1 MTDINSYVEYFR
13 TLATEHK
20 EINDFYM
27 MDINEPLA
35 VLRSNIK
42 YPSLILTSLSGNFE
56 ASNLD
61 NILDSINAGFL
72 IVGHLDQ
79 IDDFSGELLVRG
91 RMKQIGTDIIARMLH
106 DHMKCELLALKA
118 IPGFNINS
126 VSYEMLGPVFDN
138 DFGVMFSYKFLGIC
152 GLEFISSKWAFSG
165 NSVSD
170 DVPQL

>member
-13 TLATEHK
+13 TIAREHK
-20 EINDFYM
+20 EINDFYL

-35 VLRSNIK
+35 ALRSNIK
-42 YPSLILTSLSGNFE
+42 YPALIMTSLSGNFE

-72 IVGHLDQ
+72 IIGHLDQ
-79 IDDFSGELLVRG
+79 IDDFSGELVLLSK
-91 RMKQIGTDIIARMLH
+91 MKQIGTDIIARMLN
-106 DHMKCELLALKA
+106 DYLKCELLTVKA

-138 DFGVMFSYKFLGIC
+138 DYGMMYSFKFLDC
-152 GLEFISSKWAFSG
+152 LDFDFDVSKWVNA
-165 NSVSD
+165 
-170 DVPQL
+170 

>member
-1 MTDINSYVEYFR
+1 MTDISSYVEYFR
-13 TLATEHK
+13 TIASEHK

-35 VLRSNIK
+35 ALRSIIK
-42 YPSLILTSLSGNFE
+42 YPALILTSLSGNFE

-72 IVGHLDQ
+72 IIGHLDQ
-79 IDDFSGELLVRG
+79 IDDFSGELLVLG

-106 DHMKCELLALKA
+106 DHMKCELLTLKA

-138 DFGVMFSYKFLGIC
+138 DFGMLFFFKIEDSMDLNFYPLTW
-152 GLEFISSKWAFSG
+152 EE
-165 NSVSD
+165 
-170 DVPQL
+170 

>member
-13 TLATEHK
+13 ILAREHK

-27 MDINEPLA
+27 MDINEPLDA
-35 VLRSNIK
+35 LRSSIK
-42 YPSLILTSLSGNFE
+42 YPALILTSLSGNFE

-72 IVGHLDQ
+72 IIGHLDQ
-79 IDDFSGELLVRG
+79 IDDYSGELLLLA

-106 DHMKCELLALKA
+106 DHLKCEPLAVKA

-138 DFGVMFSYKFLGIC
+138 DFGLLYSFKF
-152 GLEFISSKWAFSG
+152 EY
-165 NSVSD
+165 VSD
-170 DVPQL
+170 FDFNPLRWI

>member
-13 TLATEHK
+13 TIGKEHK

-27 MDINEPLA
+27 MDINEPLSA
-35 VLRSNIK
+35 LRSNIK
-42 YPSLILTSLSGNFE
+42 YPALILTSLSGNFE

-72 IVGHLDQ
+72 IIGHLDQ
-79 IDDFSGELLVRG
+79 IDDFSGELLVLA
-91 RMKQIGTDIIARMLH
+91 RMKQIGTDIIARILH
-106 DHMKCELLALKA
+106 DHMKGELLTMKA

-138 DFGVMFSYKFLGIC
+138 DYGVMFSFKLQDCIDLVYD
-152 GLEFISSKWAFSG
+152 SSKWV
-165 NSVSD
+165 VS
-170 DVPQL
+170 L